1 MKFAEHVKKRKEA
14 LAEKKRLRE
23 EAEGGKK
30 PVEKKP
36 VEKKP
41 VEEPPLPPP
50 AEPPLEKP
58 PPLEEPEPELKP
70 KWLEEKKK
78 AVAEVEER
86 VRKQKDLDLFQ
97 LVLETARLEDLGPEQ
112 QAHYRRVEAN
122 EKGLCGSCRYQ
133 SGCLRCD
140 VEKAWKYVVRW
151 ELGFAGPGG
160 TRVKAAH
167 KVKGG
172 GEAHHQYMH
181 ACMCRL

>member
-1 MKFAEHVKKRKEA
+1 MKFAQHVKKRKEA

-23 EAEGGKK
+23 EEVGGKK
-30 PVEKKP
+30 PVQKKAAVEEPPPLEEPP
-36 VEKKP
+36 VEG
-41 VEEPPLPPP
+41 PPLPPP

-58 PPLEEPEPELKP
+58 PPLEE
-70 KWLEEKKK
+70 KK

-122 EKGLCGSCRYQ
+122 EQGLCGSCRYQ

-151 ELGFAGPGG
+151 ELGFAGPSG
-160 TRVKAAH
+160 TKVKAAH

-172 GEAHHQYMH
+172 GEAHYQYMH